1 MESEF
6 LMEALRA
13 FLRRRLRQRV
23 CGSGSWTGGRLK
35 MLVADCA
42 FVAEPYAFLVHALVG
57 YLDEPGTPRAV
68 PPGKGGNWITQAF
81 GTLAQRVKPARSLQ
95 SYDPPDLPVNW
106 VTAAFDT
113 LSGRPASCPTN
124 VHAALLKFA
133 FMLPFVYFSG
143 IHACNFLGR
152 ERERQKQRE

>member
-23 CGSGSWTGGRLK
+23 CRSGSWTGGRLK

-68 PPGKGGNWITQAF
+68 PACKGGNWITQAF
-81 GTLAQRVKPARSLQ
+81 GTLAQKVKPTRSLQ

-106 VTAAFDT
+106 VTAAFDA
-113 LSGRPASCPTN
+113 LSGRPVLGDTEAPLQLSSDAGEGWISDALVAASR
-124 VHAALLKFA
+124 
-133 FMLPFVYFSG
+133 
-143 IHACNFLGR
+143 R
-152 ERERQKQRE
+152 EL

>member
-1 MESEF
+1 M
-6 LMEALRA
+6 LI
-13 FLRRRLRQRV
+13 V
-23 CGSGSWTGGRLK
+23 VSGGW
-35 MLVADCA
+35 D
-42 FVAEPYAFLVHALVG
+42 
-57 YLDEPGTPRAV
+57 GT
-68 PPGKGGNWITQAF
+68 
-81 GTLAQRVKPARSLQ
+81 RSLQ

-152 ERERQKQRE
+152 ERERDKNKESDRRGFQTGSGSGLLLNPAATKSVAKLPINGFWQVSRRGDEGVRIG